1 MESTDKKLKYPE
13 DAAERKDYP
22 DLPEGAEK
30 AMQEFVLVTGLVI
43 KSMPVGDYDRRITI
57 LTKERGKIG
66 AFAKGTRRP
75 GSRLAGATNPFSFG
89 RFKLYEGKTS
99 YNLMEADISNYF
111 KDLREDLDGA
121 FFGMYFLEVADYYTR
136 ENNDERQMLKLLYQS
151 LKALSVPSLKPELV
165 QYIFEMKVL
174 VVNGEFPGPLHKE
187 AMQPDTV
194 YAIEYVTNSSIEKL
208 YTFTLSEPIFKEFEK
223 AAEEYRKNYIGRN
236 FKSLEIL
243 QNCRLKK

>member
-1 MESTDKKLKYPE
+1 
-13 DAAERKDYP
+13 
-22 DLPEGAEK
+22 
-30 AMQEFVLVTGLVI
+30 MQEFVVVTGLVI
-43 KSMPVGDYDRRITI
+43 KSIPVGDYDRRITI

-75 GSRLAGATNPFSFG
+75 NSRLAAATNPFSFG
-89 RFKLYEGKTS
+89 EFKLYEGKS
-99 YNLMEADISNYF
+99 AYNLMEADIFNYF
-111 KDLREDLDGA
+111 KELRENFEAA

-151 LKALSVPSLKPELV
+151 LKALLVPSLKMELV
-165 QYIFEMKVL
+165 QYIFEMKAL
-174 VVNGEFPGPLHKE
+174 VVNGEFPGPLHRE
-187 AMQPDTV
+187 DMLSDTV

-208 YTFTLSEPIFKEFEK
+208 YTFTLSEPVFKEFEK
-223 AAEEYRKNYIGRN
+223 AAEEYRKHYIGRN